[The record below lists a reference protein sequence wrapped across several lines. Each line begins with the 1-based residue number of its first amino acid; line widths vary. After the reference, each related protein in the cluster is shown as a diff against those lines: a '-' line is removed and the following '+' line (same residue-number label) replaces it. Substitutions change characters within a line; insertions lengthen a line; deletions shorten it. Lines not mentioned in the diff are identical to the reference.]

1 MKKRAEEEAE
11 RRRVW
16 AEKKEAAKAEA
27 KAKQVNT
34 TVRTRSIV
42 LTWLHFHTAMCAA
55 GRAGGSDY

>member
-1 MKKRAEEEAE
+1 MKKRAEEETE

-34 TVRTRSIV
+34 TARTRLFS
-42 LTWLHFHTAMCAA
+42 LGCYHTAMCGA
-55 GRAGGSDY
+55 GRAGGSDC

>member
-34 TVRTRSIV
+34 TVRTRLFSLGCIF
-42 LTWLHFHTAMCAA
+42 T
-55 GRAGGSDY
+55 R